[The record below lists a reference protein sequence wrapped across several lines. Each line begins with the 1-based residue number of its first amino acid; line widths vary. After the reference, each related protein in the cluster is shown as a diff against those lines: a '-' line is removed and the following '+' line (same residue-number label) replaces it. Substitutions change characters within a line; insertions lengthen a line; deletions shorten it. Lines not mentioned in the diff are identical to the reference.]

1 MSNEKQNLESAQN
14 QPLNIAGVI
23 GGLSSSRDFPED
35 FEHENGCYQNECRM
49 CHKTF
54 LGYKYRRICKE
65 CVIANSNP
73 PSF

>member
-1 MSNEKQNLESAQN
+1 MNDERGIEKDKGNGVL
-14 QPLNIAGVI
+14 PYVI

-35 FEHENGCYQNECRM
+35 FNDENGCYQNECRM
-49 CHKTF
+49 CKKTF

-73 PSF
+73 QAF